1 MAFFPSIKLTLLPR
15 DSINGLVWIF
25 MKPLV
30 MLSSPLQF
38 ELFSILLYS
47 MVGLFASWMSLMLSY
62 MVHFMRMFF
71 MQQPLGFIDHNHP
84 NFVCKLCKAI
94 YGLKHALRA
103 WYNELK
109 VFFLLP
115 FGFVL
120 STNDTSLFIYHKDT
134 ITLYFLVYVNY
145 LIVTGNHTDFSA
157 RFLRALPHRFFLK
170 DLGDLHYFLGIKVL
184 PTLTSLLLT
193 QHKYIWDL
201 LAKTNMACAKE
212 CVMPMSSTSILQLND
227 GSPSTNAIT
236 FL

>member
-30 MLSSPLQF
+30 MLSSLLQF

-109 VFFLLP
+109 VFF
-115 FGFVL
+115 F
-120 STNDTSLFIYHKDT
+120 Y
-134 ITLYFLVYVNY
+134 
-145 LIVTGNHTDFSA
+145 
-157 RFLRALPHRFFLK
+157 
-170 DLGDLHYFLGIKVL
+170 
-184 PTLTSLLLT
+184 SLLALFCPPMT
-193 QHKYIWDL
+193 L
-201 LAKTNMACAKE
+201 LCL
-212 CVMPMSSTSILQLND
+212 SIIRIL
-227 GSPSTNAIT
+227 
-236 FL
+236 

>member
-1 MAFFPSIKLTLLPR
+1 MVHQALVRDLTVALLCSLPR
-15 DSINGLVWIF
+15 
-25 MKPLV
+25 
-30 MLSSPLQF
+30 
-38 ELFSILLYS
+38 FSIES
-47 MVGLFASWMSLMLSY
+47 TPTLSA
-62 MVHFMRMFF
+62 
-71 MQQPLGFIDHNHP
+71 G
-84 NFVCKLCKAI
+84 
-94 YGLKHALRA
+94 
-103 WYNELK
+103 
-109 VFFLLP
+109 
-115 FGFVL
+115 
-120 STNDTSLFIYHKDT
+120 S
-134 ITLYFLVYVNY
+134 
-145 LIVTGNHTDFSA
+145 GNHTDFSA